1 MISAQPWVHDAAAI
15 TAHILLPNQES
26 RAAMNQEL
34 SGATRP
40 STGFAPSGLRRAPF
54 LLAAAMVYGLLS
66 GCATYGQRMDD
77 WVGQRYS
84 EFLHWTGHEKE
95 QQSVVA
101 DATGNNVYLVH
112 ANEGQNCML
121 SVVVDRAGFIQ
132 QWSSA
137 GPSCR

>member
-1 MISAQPWVHDAAAI
+1 
-15 TAHILLPNQES
+15 
-26 RAAMNQEL
+26 MNQDLPGL
-34 SGATRP
+34 SRP
-40 STGFAPSGLRRAPF
+40 STGFAHSGLHRAAF
-54 LLAAAMVYGLLS
+54 LLAAAMVYSLLS

-95 QQSVVA
+95 QQGVVA
-101 DATGNNVYLVH
+101 DARGNSVYLVN
-112 ANEGQNCML
+112 ANEGQNCTL

-132 QWSSA
+132 EWSSA